1 MIDPARL
8 GAARKAFAD
17 ITVELEDA
25 ALIASEAQ
33 SVRDLAQARTAC
45 NRLGVSL
52 NAIRTRL
59 VRLISRLR

>member
-8 GAARKAFAD
+8 DAARKAFAD